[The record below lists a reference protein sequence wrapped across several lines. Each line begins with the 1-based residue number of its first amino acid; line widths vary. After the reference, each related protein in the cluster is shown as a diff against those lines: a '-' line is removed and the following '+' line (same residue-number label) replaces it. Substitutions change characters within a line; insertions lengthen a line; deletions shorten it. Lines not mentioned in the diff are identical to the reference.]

1 MVRMNSRRAVEIPDR
16 LLWCFALAFLSTPAS
31 FAQIASGS
39 AIQIPDGVHYKAASD
54 AVNSSAKEA
63 LTLALHSA
71 HGLPA
76 DLFDSAVTCGPSLWK
91 ALQPSADGALLNS
104 KVVVGVVNS
113 VQVEARGLTTDEQQK
128 SFWRLL
134 LTKYPALATASVRR
148 ANEQEIRYYWATIPF
163 DIEEPLFA
171 VDDHAETFIVNFRL
185 ADGKARLFW
194 IDLVSD
200 LGKLTA
206 GPPKVIDL
214 TVSTTMAEGG
224 DVASMLQ
231 LGKSY
236 LTGSGVPV
244 DTEKSR
250 YWLDRA
256 CAKGSLEAQM
266 FLGAS
271 YMSGVKLPKD
281 PALAFKYILLA
292 AQQANPDPSLRSSQ
306 ALAQY
311 WAAMFYEHGS
321 GVEKSHD
328 KAIQFLKSAATNGSP
343 LAEFDLG
350 SLFNNG
356 AGGMPIDKVQACHLF
371 GEAADQGNVRAM
383 HNVAYC
389 YQVGV
394 GMNKD
399 SSQAIHYY
407 TRAAEAGDTGSQH
420 NLAMVYGELGEADKA
435 YFWLR
440 VAQSSGYTESQDLIE
455 TAKKQLS
462 VTEVN
467 QQEKEVLDWLNAHK
481 LKQAGPSVQ

>member
-1 MVRMNSRRAVEIPDR
+1 M
-16 LLWCFALAFLSTPAS
+16 
-31 FAQIASGS
+31 
-39 AIQIPDGVHYKAASD
+39 QIPAGVHYKAVSD
-54 AVNSSAKEA
+54 AVNSSAKESLTQA
-63 LTLALHSA
+63 LQSA
-71 HGLPA
+71 HELPA
-76 DLFDSAVTCGPSLWK
+76 GLLDSAVTCGPSLWK
-91 ALQPSADGALLNS
+91 ALQPSADKSLLNS
-104 KVVVGVVNS
+104 KVVVAVVNS
-113 VQVEARGLTTDEQQK
+113 VQVEARGLTTNEQQK

-134 LTKYPALATASVRR
+134 LAKYPALATASVRK

-171 VDDHAETFIVNFRL
+171 VDDRAETFIVNFRV
-185 ADGKARLFW
+185 ADGKVKLFW
-194 IDLVSD
+194 IDLVGD
-200 LGKLTA
+200 LGKLTS

-214 TVSTTMAEGG
+214 TVSTAMAEGG

-250 YWLDRA
+250 NWLDRA
-256 CAKGSLEAQM
+256 SEKGSFEAQM

-281 PALAFKYILLA
+281 PALASKYILLA
-292 AQQANPDPSLRSSQ
+292 AQQANLDPSLRSSQ

-328 KAIQFLKSAATNGSP
+328 KAIQFLRAAATSGNP

-350 SLFNNG
+350 SLYNNG
-356 AGGMPIDKVQACHLF
+356 AGGMPMDKVQACYLF
-371 GEAADQGNVRAM
+371 GEAADQGNLRAM

-389 YQVGV
+389 YQVGA

-399 SSQAIHYY
+399 SGQAIHYY

-420 NLAMVYGELGEADKA
+420 NLAMVYGELGEAGKA

-440 VAQSSGYTESQDLIE
+440 VAQSNGYAENQALIE
-455 TAKKQLS
+455 TAKTHLS
-462 VTEVN
+462 ATEVS
-467 QQEKEVLDWLNAHK
+467 QQEQGVLDWLNLHK
-481 LKQAGPSVQ
+481 VKQAGASVQ